1 VPNAKLVAMCMSYGG
16 AYRRRPATWDTGA
29 SAKHAA
35 VRGSQMGSHSRFD
48 VRNVQAVTGT

>member
-1 VPNAKLVAMCMSYGG
+1 VPNAKLVAMCMPYGG
-16 AYRRRPATWDTGA
+16 TYRKRPATWDAGA

-35 VRGSQMGSHSRFD
+35 VRGSQMGSHSRFE